1 MVILSIKVV
10 RKDSDFELLNQHH
23 ETKMNKLAKM
33 RKPGI
38 ASGQKSLGA
47 IDQTPR
53 PTLSP
58 IWISMLIVNVD
69 FFVGHIVQLHV
80 GHHIHLHV
88 GHHVWQYFFLSANLS
103 SSISATTM
111 LYRRFVRTLRLLEWK
126 SESLTD
132 GLMDNGHTRVGA
144 RDVCLRI

>member
-1 MVILSIKVV
+1 
-10 RKDSDFELLNQHH
+10 
-23 ETKMNKLAKM
+23 M

-144 RDVCLRI
+144 RDVCLHI

>member
-69 FFVGHIVQLHV
+69 FFCRPHCPTPCRPPYPPPCRPPCLAIFFFVGQLVFIHIS
-80 GHHIHLHV
+80 HHNV
-88 GHHVWQYFFLSANLS
+88 
-103 SSISATTM
+103 ISTICEDFEA
-111 LYRRFVRTLRLLEWK
+111 VRMEIRK
-126 SESLTD
+126 SHGRAYGQRTYQS
-132 GLMDNGHTRVGA
+132 R
-144 RDVCLRI
+144 C